1 MFTKGTR
8 VRVKTTNGGEAVG
21 VLAKTFTGGTGV
33 EFAKIFAAYRVNN
46 SIVTNVKKVE
56 VVYA

>member
-21 VLAKTFTGGTGV
+21 VLANTYNGGTGV